1 MDMQSAEQLMMADQ
15 PDSGMAWSSREVF
28 RLKLYLCLLAVDI
41 CMLMAAFAI
50 AGMLR
55 FGNLMADEAVLL
67 GSLTII
73 VYSFVALTGQAFSL
87 PVLRDGSTSLT
98 RSLRSVVLAV
108 LVVLFFAFFLKSGEQ
123 LSRATMG
130 FALASAV
137 VTLSF
142 GRLLFDGYVGRAHGR
157 QLTDELVIFDNRRVD
172 VPMGMAVL
180 DVSGGHLRPDA
191 SDPIMLDRLSR
202 LLRRY
207 DRVVVVCTEATQ
219 YAWMHV
225 LKGMDCRAEVCGT
238 VFDFAPE
245 YNIGRFSGFPTAQ
258 VSTGS
263 LSLPNRLLKRG
274 LDIALTLP
282 VLIFLAPALVAVA
295 VAVKLDSPG
304 PVFFRQQRMGKG
316 NRLFTMYKFRS
327 MKTDMCDS
335 TGSRSA
341 SVNDDRVTRVGRVIR
356 STSIDELPQLLNVLR
371 GEMSLVGP
379 RPHALGSTV
388 DERLFW
394 NIDNRYWHRHTL
406 QPGLTGLAQIRGYRG
421 ATRQIEDLTR
431 RVQADLEYISNWSLA
446 KDIYILV
453 ATFRVMIHRNAF

>member
-1 MDMQSAEQLMMADQ
+1 MDMQSAEHLMIADR
-15 PDSGMAWSSREVF
+15 PERGSAWSSKEIF
-28 RLKLYLCLLAVDI
+28 RLRLYMTLLAVDI
-41 CMLMAAFAI
+41 SMLIVAFMF
-50 AGMLR
+50 AGALR
-55 FGNLMADEAVLL
+55 FGRLFADEAVLL
-67 GSLTII
+67 GSLTIV
-73 VYSFVALTGQAFSL
+73 VYTVVALTSQAFSL

-98 RSLRSVVLAV
+98 RSLRSVVFAV
-108 LVVLFFAFFLKSGEQ
+108 LIVLFFAFFLKSGEQ

-130 FALASAV
+130 FALGGAIVMLSA
-137 VTLSF
+137 
-142 GRLLFDGYVGRAHGR
+142 GRLMFDSYVSRVHGR
-157 QLTDELVIFDNRRVD
+157 KLTDEIVIFDNRRVD

-180 DVSGGHLRPDA
+180 DASAGHLRPDA
-191 SDPIMLDRLSR
+191 TDPIMLDRLSR

-219 YAWMHV
+219 YEWMHV

-245 YNIGRFSGFPTAQ
+245 YQIGRFSGFPTAL

-263 LSLPNRLLKRG
+263 LSLPNRLLKRS

-282 VLIFLAPALVAVA
+282 VLIFLAPALAAVA
-295 VAVKLDSPG
+295 VAIKLDSPG
-304 PVFFRQQRMGKG
+304 PVFFRQQRMGQG

-327 MKTDMCDS
+327 MKTEMCDS

-341 SVNDDRVTRVGRVIR
+341 SLNDDRVTRVGRLIR

-394 NIDNRYWHRHTL
+394 HIDSRYWHRHTL

-421 ATRQIEDLTR
+421 ATREIEDLTR

-446 KDIYILV
+446 KDFYILV
-453 ATFRVMIHRNAF
+453 ATVKVMIHRNAF

>member
-1 MDMQSAEQLMMADQ
+1 MDMQSTEHLILAEQ
-15 PDSGMAWSSREVF
+15 PDSGSAGLSREVF
-28 RLKLYLCLLAVDI
+28 RLRLYFGLLAVDI
-41 CMLMAAFAI
+41 CMLISAFAL

-55 FGNLMADEAVLL
+55 FGNPLATEAVLL

-73 VYSFVALTGQAFSL
+73 VYSFVALTGQAYSL

-130 FALASAV
+130 FALAGAIVSISV
-137 VTLSF
+137 
-142 GRLLFDGYVGRAHGR
+142 GRLLFDSYVGRVHGR

-172 VPMGMAVL
+172 VPLGMAVL
-180 DVSGGHLRPDA
+180 DVSGGHLRPDGT
-191 SDPIMLDRLSR
+191 DPIMLDRISR

-207 DRVVVVCTEATQ
+207 DRVIVVCNEATQ
-219 YAWMHV
+219 YDWMHV
-225 LKGMDCRAEVCGT
+225 LKGMDCKAEVCGT

-245 YNIGRFSGFPTAQ
+245 YNIGRFAGFPTAQ
-258 VSTGS
+258 VGTGS
-263 LSLPNRLLKRG
+263 LSMANRMLKRA
-274 LDIALTLP
+274 LDIGFTLP
-282 VLIFLAPALVAVA
+282 VLVFLAPALVAVA
-295 VAVKLDSPG
+295 VAIKIDSPG
-304 PVFFRQQRMGKG
+304 PIFFRQQRMGQG
-316 NRLFTMYKFRS
+316 NRLFNMYKFRS
-327 MKTDMCDS
+327 MKTEMCDS

-341 SVNDDRVTRVGRVIR
+341 SRDDERITRVGRFIR

-394 NIDNRYWHRHTL
+394 HIDTRYWHRHTL

-421 ATRQIEDLTR
+421 ATRQVEDLTR